1 MADSWLA
8 PVEALPQRTFVLA
21 SAAAVA
27 APVLV
32 AAALAD
38 PWWFALAIV
47 PAAVAMALGTH
58 RARVAALPL
67 EVGPEA
73 LVGRVDGVKVFRFR
87 ARLGHGRAASR
98 AVAHVVWRGEDG
110 VDIPLSVEP
119 AGYARVVG
127 AWTVCA
133 RDRSGRTG
141 AAGELHVVVKA
152 EERGRTWQ
160 AEARWPATAIRRG
173 RFGGPDVRDG
183 RLVNVDWDAILP
195 DDDPP

>member
-1 MADSWLA
+1 MADTWLA

-21 SAAAVA
+21 SATAVA
-27 APVLV
+27 VPLFV

-38 PWWFALAIV
+38 PVWLAIATVSVAVSFAL
-47 PAAVAMALGTH
+47 GSY
-58 RARVAALPL
+58 RARVANLPL
-67 EVGPEA
+67 EVGPQV

-98 AVAHVVWRGEDG
+98 AVADVRWVGEDG
-110 VDIPLSVEP
+110 VEVLLSVEP

-133 RDRSGRTG
+133 RDRAGRTSG
-141 AAGELHVVVKA
+141 AGELHVVVKA
-152 EERGRTWQ
+152 DERGHTWR
-160 AEARWPATAIRRG
+160 AEARWPATEIRRG

-183 RLVNVDWDAILP
+183 RLVPVDWNAVLP
-195 DDDPP
+195 EDE